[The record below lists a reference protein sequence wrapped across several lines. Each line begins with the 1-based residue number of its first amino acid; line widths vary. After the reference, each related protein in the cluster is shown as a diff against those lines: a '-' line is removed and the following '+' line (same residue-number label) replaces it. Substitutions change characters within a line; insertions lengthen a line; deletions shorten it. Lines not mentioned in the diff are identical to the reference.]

1 MQYSKAK
8 LNLRCHYF
16 TFTSVKVISTMLS
29 SCEGHSQTVI
39 SHLVPVFPTEDLHQ
53 CSLGL
58 PALPTEF
65 HVHGSEALVHH
76 LF

>member
-1 MQYSKAK
+1 MAI
-8 LNLRCHYF
+8 LNLRCQYF
-16 TFTSVKVISTMLS
+16 TFTSVKVISTTLS
-29 SCEGHSQTVI
+29 SCKGHSQQVI

-58 PALPTEF
+58 PALPTASPLVWVDE
-65 HVHGSEALVHH
+65 SEALVHH